1 MAATTRQSL
10 NDAVFRLKLF
20 VSAAGIGGWLGACAG
35 AALAAHVSGGIHSWW
50 GVREWAQFVVA
61 IVRTGNGY
69 FLWGGALAGAAL
81 LLLPVFLLLRPRRSR
96 PTTAPASGG
105 RGPINPL

>member
-10 NDAVFRLKLF
+10 SDAAFRLKLY
-20 VSAAGIGGWLGACAG
+20 VSAAGMGGWLGMCGG
-35 AALAAHVSGGIHSWW
+35 AALAAHVSGGIHPEW
-50 GVREWAQFVVA
+50 GIPQWLQFAAA
-61 IVRTGNGY
+61 IVRTGNAY

-81 LLLPVFLLLRPRRSR
+81 LLLPVVLLLRPRRSR
-96 PTTAPASGG
+96 PTTSPANG